1 VKKFNTQLSDSQAT
15 KVSPIKP
22 EKFDFDE
29 YAEYAEELNKR
40 CLAFWNSYS
49 GVVVY
54 RRMRV
59 AECFSYG
66 CRDMQGSLEN
76 QLGALKM
83 SMAYKADVPNFLEP
97 WYGIGTI
104 ASAFG
109 NDYIWIEGNAPAIK
123 PKFSSLDEILNYAP
137 HEVART
143 NIGKHTLNMIE
154 YFIEKTKGK
163 LPVSFTD
170 SQSPLNMIGHL
181 LPLDIFFCEILVEPL
196 KVKKLFD
203 IIAELSIS
211 FNREQQKIIG
221 DALVLPGHG
230 FASSKCWNGLGVSD
244 DNAIMLSPEQYKELA
259 VPSIEKICQ
268 SYGGPAFHS
277 CGDWSDWIDAVL
289 GIKNLKMADGAFS
302 SETDPGA
309 TDNLESFHKFAN
321 TNIVLNVRIVGD
333 IKTIENQVKRLW
345 TPGLKLIVVT
355 YCNSPEEQARAYDII
370 HKICS

>member
-370 HKICS
+370 HQICS